1 MKQGSLLKALTL
13 CLGSLTLSAQ
23 AYTVGLAMPTQLEDR
38 WYKDGFALEKKLQA
52 NGFNVELFYGGD
64 NDTKLQNRQIK
75 RMTDAK
81 VDLMVVGAI
90 DCTGLSDSLN
100 KTHQQKI
107 PVISY
112 DRLILNTNAITYYA
126 TFDNFEVG
134 VMQGQYIKKKLN
146 LDSGNHKT
154 MEIFYG
160 SLDDNNAKFFYEGA
174 MSILYPYIKMGI
186 LTVPS
191 GQIKPEET
199 ETEGWS
205 TDVALKR
212 MEDLVESQ
220 GYGPNGK
227 KLDAILCPSDVV
239 SSGVI
244 FTLKRHGYTPSNIPV
259 ITGQDATA
267 DAIAN
272 VKSGYQAMT
281 IYKSPEALSDVV
293 VDMVKSISQG
303 KEVKVND
310 TFTYNNGAADM
321 QSYLLE
327 PRLVDKT
334 NVSQF

>member
-112 DRLILNTNAITYYA
+112 DRLILNTDAISYYA

-160 SLDDNNAKFFYEGA
+160 SLDDNNAKFFY
-174 MSILYPYIKMGI
+174 
-186 LTVPS
+186 
-191 GQIKPEET
+191 
-199 ETEGWS
+199 
-205 TDVALKR
+205 
-212 MEDLVESQ
+212 
-220 GYGPNGK
+220 
-227 KLDAILCPSDVV
+227 
-239 SSGVI
+239 
-244 FTLKRHGYTPSNIPV
+244 
-259 ITGQDATA
+259 
-267 DAIAN
+267 
-272 VKSGYQAMT
+272 
-281 IYKSPEALSDVV
+281 
-293 VDMVKSISQG
+293 
-303 KEVKVND
+303 
-310 TFTYNNGAADM
+310 
-321 QSYLLE
+321 
-327 PRLVDKT
+327 
-334 NVSQF
+334 